1 MEAYRFDMKYSEAIG
16 RVSINQSKYTLY
28 FIYIYHQND
37 LVNNMLCRT
46 HLLPYILMWLFYD
59 TAKPVWIDS
68 ITCLLWPADIQI
80 GCVMI
85 IDFRTYIRVI
95 DRLVESEIHV

>member
-1 MEAYRFDMKYSEAIG
+1 MKHYLIWNIQGFFDIIQINNIQMEAYRFGMKYSEAIG

-46 HLLPYILMWLFYD
+46 HLLPYWCGCFMIRQNLYGLTVLHVYYD
-59 TAKPVWIDS
+59 
-68 ITCLLWPADIQI
+68 LQ
-80 GCVMI
+80 
-85 IDFRTYIRVI
+85 TYR
-95 DRLVESEIHV
+95 

>member
-37 LVNNMLCRT
+37 LVNNMLYRT
-46 HLLPYILMWLFYD
+46 HLLPY
-59 TAKPVWIDS
+59 
-68 ITCLLWPADIQI
+68 
-80 GCVMI
+80 
-85 IDFRTYIRVI
+85 
-95 DRLVESEIHV
+95 